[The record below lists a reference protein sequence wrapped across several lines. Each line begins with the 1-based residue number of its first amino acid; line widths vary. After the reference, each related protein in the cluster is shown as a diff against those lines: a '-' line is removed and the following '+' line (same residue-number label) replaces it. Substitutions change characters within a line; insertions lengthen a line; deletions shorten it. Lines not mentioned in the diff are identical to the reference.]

1 MGDLKLFNCVPEGV
15 NEVHFAADSCLLNS
29 IKATECK
36 THKKVLESCN
46 QINRIPADFQ
56 SFLKNVYSKISIFDL
71 CLDYTRNHKTRVP
84 DILRCIKI
92 YCSKYNY
99 CESISYHPVTMPS
112 ISVASKKNQIG
123 EFFVTVNTFSLY
135 KKMDTLLLCH
145 H

>member
-1 MGDLKLFNCVPEGV
+1 MGNLKLFNCVPEGV
-15 NEVHFAADSCLLNS
+15 NEVHFAQKLLNV
-29 IKATECK
+29 KPT
-36 THKKVLESCN
+36 KKYGSCN
-46 QINRIPADFQ
+46 QINRIPADLQ

-71 CLDYTRNHKTRVP
+71 CLDYTRKHKTRVR

>member
-1 MGDLKLFNCVPEGV
+1 MGNLKLFNCVPEGV

-123 EFFVTVNTFSLY
+123 EFFVTVNTFSLN

>member
-36 THKKVLESCN
+36 THKKTLESCN

-56 SFLKNVYSKISIFDL
+56 SFFKNVYSRISIFYL
-71 CLDYTRNHKTRVP
+71 SLDYTRKHKTRVP
-84 DILRCIKI
+84 DILICIKI

-123 EFFVTVNTFSLY
+123 EFFVTVNTF
-135 KKMDTLLLCH
+135 
-145 H
+145 